1 MLNWI
6 VTHSLRQRVL
16 MLALAI
22 LAIVL
27 GIAAT
32 RDLPM
37 DVFPEFAPPMV
48 EVQTEAPGLS
58 TEEVESLVTL
68 PLETA
73 LNGVAGL
80 KTLRSKS
87 VLGLSSVVLVFAE
100 GSDVLRA
107 RQLVQERVTIV
118 TPRLPTQVR
127 PPLILPPLSA
137 TSRVMKI
144 GLSSKTLDRMTLS
157 DVVRRSVRPR
167 LMAVRGVA
175 NVAIWGQR
183 DRQLQV
189 LVDPE
194 RLRAAGVTLAEVR
207 QAAGEASLN
216 VGGGFVD
223 TPNQRLAVRPLAMVE
238 SAEDLARSLVR
249 YVNGAPIRL
258 GDVAEI
264 TEGFAAPIGEAVV
277 TGGPGL
283 MLIVEKQQGGNTLQ
297 VSRDVEKAL
306 DELAPVL
313 TGIEV
318 DRHIFR
324 PATFIERSLGNLR
337 EALWIGCAL
346 VAAVLILFTRN
357 WRAAL
362 ISLTAIPLSVLVAM
376 LVLARTGASLNIMVI
391 AGLVIALG
399 EIVDDAIIDV
409 ENIGRRL
416 RLNRESAQPKPAFE
430 VVLGASLEV
439 RGAVVYA
446 SLIVMLV
453 FLPVFFLDGV
463 SGSFFRPLAT
473 AYVLAIGSSLLVAL
487 TITPALCLL
496 MLPKADGEQSEPG
509 WVRSLKTRY
518 RRILPKLVLRPRL
531 ALGVLASGLVIAGA
545 GYLGFKNQ
553 FLPDFRETDFLMH
566 FVEKPGT
573 SLDAMT
579 RITERAG
586 KELLAVPGVRSF
598 GSHIGRAEGG
608 DEVYGPQFT
617 ELWISLDEQAD
628 YDTTIGRVQHII
640 DQYPG
645 LQRDL
650 LTYLRE
656 RIKEVLTGAGATV
669 VVRLYGP
676 DLDDLRSSASAV
688 KNALTGIPGVSDLKV
703 EQQTLIPQ
711 IQIRPRPEALAA
723 WGLTAGELRRAS
735 ATLIQGSKVGEIYRE
750 QLPVDVSVW
759 GTSAMRSDP
768 QALGQLL
775 LQTPTGAQV
784 RLAELADIRIAPAA
798 NEIKREN
805 GSRRIDV
812 TLNVAGGDLAGVA
825 AAVEKQVRTLT
836 LAPQVYPQFLG
847 EYAALRA
854 SQQRLYT
861 LGLLSLAGVL
871 LLVWME
877 FRSLRLT
884 ALIAVS
890 LPFALLGGVLA
901 VYLAGGLM
909 SLGSLVGFVTV
920 LGISARNAI
929 MLLSHYRHLET
940 SEGFAFGPELVLR
953 GAEERLQPILMT
965 AACAALALL
974 PLVVR
979 GDAPGHEIE
988 HPMAL
993 VILGGL
999 ASSTLLNLLLM
1010 PALYLRY
1017 ARPRTELTG
1026 DAR

>member
-6 VTHSLRQRVL
+6 VTQSLRQRVL
-16 MLALAI
+16 ILALATLI
-22 LAIVL
+22 IGL

-32 RDLPM
+32 RNLPM

-73 LNGVAGL
+73 LNGVIGL

-87 VLGLSSVVLVFAE
+87 VLGLSSVVLVFTE

-118 TPRLPTQVR
+118 APRLPAQAR

-137 TSRVMKI
+137 TSRVLKI
-144 GLSSKTLDRMTLS
+144 GMSSKTLDRMTLS
-157 DVVRRSVRPR
+157 DVVRRSVRPH
-167 LMAVRGVA
+167 LMAVPGVA

-207 QAAGEASLN
+207 TAAGDASLN
-216 VGGGFVD
+216 IGGGFVD

-238 SAEDLARSLVR
+238 TADDLGRSLVK
-249 YVNGAPIRL
+249 YSNGVPIRL
-258 GDVAEI
+258 ADVAEV
-264 TEGFAAPIGEAVV
+264 TEGFAAPIGDAVV

-283 MLIVEKQQGGNTLQ
+283 MLVVEKQQGGNTLQ
-297 VSRDVEKAL
+297 VSQGVEKAL
-306 DELAPVL
+306 AELTPVL
-313 TGIEV
+313 AGIEV

-337 EALWIGCAL
+337 EALWIGCVLVAL
-346 VAAVLILFTRN
+346 VLIVFTRN
-357 WRAAL
+357 WRAAV

-376 LVLARTGASLNIMVI
+376 LVLARAGASLNIMVI

-416 RLNRESAQPKPAFE
+416 RLNRESAAPKPAFE
-430 VVLGASLEV
+430 VVLAASLEV

-487 TITPALCLL
+487 TVTPALCLL
-496 MLPKADGEQSEPG
+496 MLPKGPHEAAEPG
-509 WVRSLKTRY
+509 WVLALKTRY
-518 RRILPKLVLRPRL
+518 RRLLPKLVLRPHL
-531 ALGVLASGLVIAGA
+531 ALGVLAGGLVISAG
-545 GYLGFKNQ
+545 GYAGFKNQ

-628 YDTTIGRVQHII
+628 YDTSIARVQHII

-676 DLDDLRSSASAV
+676 DLDGLRASAATV
-688 KNALTGIPGVSDLKV
+688 KDALSGLPGVSDLKV

-711 IQIRPRPEALAA
+711 IQIHPRPEALAA

-735 ATLIQGSKVGEIYRE
+735 ATLIQGTKVGEVYRD

-759 GTSAMRSDP
+759 GTAALRSDP

-784 RLAELADIRIAPAA
+784 RLAELADLRIAPAA

-812 TLNVAGGDLAGVA
+812 TLNVAGGDLSGVA
-825 AAVEKQVRTLT
+825 TEVERRVRGLS
-836 LAPQVYPQFLG
+836 LAPEVYPQFLG
-847 EYAALRA
+847 EYAALRD
-854 SQQRLYT
+854 SQRRLYA
-861 LGLLSLAGVL
+861 LGALSLAGVL

-884 ALIAVS
+884 GLIAVS

-940 SEGFAFGPELVLR
+940 SEGLAFGTELVMR

-1010 PALYLRY
+1010 PALYLRF
-1017 ARPRTELTG
+1017 AQPRLAQSG

>member
-107 RQLVQERVTIV
+107 RQLVQERVTMMA
-118 TPRLPTQVR
+118 PRLPTQAR

-144 GLSSKTLDRMTLS
+144 GLYSKTLHRMTLS
-157 DVVRRSVRPR
+157 DVVRRSVRPH
-167 LMAVRGVA
+167 LMAVPGVA

-207 QAAGEASLN
+207 QAAGEATIN
-216 VGGGFVD
+216 IGGGFVD

-249 YVNGAPIRL
+249 YANGAPIRL
-258 GDVAEI
+258 GDVADI
-264 TEGFAAPIGEAVV
+264 VEGFAAPIGEAVV
-277 TGGPGL
+277 AGGPGL

-297 VSRDVEKAL
+297 VSRGVEKAL

-313 TGIEV
+313 AGIDV
-318 DRHIFR
+318 DRQIFR

-376 LVLARTGASLNIMVI
+376 LVLAHAGASLNIMVI

-399 EIVDDAIIDV
+399 EIVDDAIVDV

-416 RLNRESAQPKPAFE
+416 RLNRESAHPKPVFD

-496 MLPKADGEQSEPG
+496 MLPKAQVEQSEPN

-518 RRILPKLVLRPRL
+518 RRVLPTLVLQPHL

-545 GYLGFKNQ
+545 GYMSFKNQ

-573 SLDAMT
+573 SLDAMR

-628 YDTTIGRVQHII
+628 YDATIGRVQRII

-676 DLDDLRSSASAV
+676 DLDDLRASASKV
-688 KNALTGIPGVSDLKV
+688 RNALTEIPGASDLKI

-711 IQIRPRPEALAA
+711 IQMRPRPEALAA

-735 ATLIQGSKVGEIYRE
+735 ATLIQGTKVGEVYRD
-750 QLPVDVSVW
+750 QLPVDISVW
-759 GTSAMRSDP
+759 GTPAMRSDP

-812 TLNVAGGDLAGVA
+812 TLNVTGGDLAGVA
-825 AAVEKQVRTLT
+825 TEVERRVRALQ
-836 LAPQVYPQFLG
+836 LAPQVYLQFLG
-847 EYAALRA
+847 EYAALRD
-854 SQQRLYT
+854 SQQRLFA

-884 ALIAVS
+884 TLIAVS

-901 VYLAGGLM
+901 VYLAGGVM

-1017 ARPRTELTG
+1017 ARPRTQPAG
-1026 DAR
+1026 AAR